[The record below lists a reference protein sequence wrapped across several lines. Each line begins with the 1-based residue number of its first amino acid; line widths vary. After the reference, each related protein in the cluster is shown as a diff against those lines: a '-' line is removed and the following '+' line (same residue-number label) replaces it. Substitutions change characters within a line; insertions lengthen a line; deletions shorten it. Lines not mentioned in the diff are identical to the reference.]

1 MCGKFIV
8 FEGLDGSGQST
19 QAKLLKE
26 FFERQG
32 RGVIATKEPTSA
44 SDAGREIIEVLKK
57 RKTADPKTLQELF
70 VEDRRAHL
78 ENLILP
84 ALEKGDIVI
93 GDRYAMSTMAFSAI
107 ACDEGWLIE
116 INKDFLWPDM
126 TFVLQVRPEVSLGRI
141 HKRGKPE
148 ELFETMEKLTN
159 VSTQYKNLIPRF
171 KNCFG
176 IDGERSIEEVHERVW
191 KEAQKILEK

>member
-1 MCGKFIV
+1 MHGKFIV

-32 RGVIATKEPTSA
+32 KSVVMTKEPTA
-44 SDAGREIIEVLKK
+44 ESDAGREIIEVIAK
-57 RKTADPKTLQELF
+57 RKTAEPKTLQELF

-78 ENLILP
+78 KNLILP

-93 GDRYAMSTMAFSAI
+93 SDRYAMSTMAFGAI
-107 ACDEGWLIE
+107 ACDQEWLIE
-116 INKDFLWPDM
+116 INKEFLWPDI
-126 TFVLQVRPEVSLGRI
+126 TFVLQVRPEVSMDRI

-148 ELFETMEKLTN
+148 EFFETAEKLAK
-159 VSTQYKNLIPRF
+159 VSVNYKNLIPRF
-171 KNCFG
+171 PNCFG
-176 IDGERSIEEVHERVW
+176 IDGERSIEEVHKRVR
-191 KEAQKILEK
+191 AVVQKVL